1 MPSPFDELNS
11 GNEALTQLRPLW
23 DKLLVIIMR
32 KAGLKEVTVD
42 MVDLEP
48 FVQAGRLPIVVV
60 LGRKHL
66 GHDKGFT
73 LIIADTQAEMLELVA
88 KHQGKG

>member
-1 MPSPFDELNS
+1 MSSPFNELNS
-11 GNEALTQLRPLW
+11 GNKALTQLRPLW

-42 MVDLEP
+42 MADLAP
-48 FVQAGRLPIVVV
+48 FIAAGGLPFVVV
-60 LGRKHL
+60 LGREHL
-66 GHDKGFT
+66 GPDKGFT
-73 LIIADTQAEMLELVA
+73 LIIADTREEMLELLA